1 MHGETMG
8 FLSSQRLLKS
18 TIFLTAWMIFGP
30 VHDSQA
36 TMACPVR
43 LSNGKLD
50 QGKVNLSFMN
60 KGKVPIRQLELYC
73 APLKGPKAKRLV
85 CHTES
90 GVFFP
95 GTPYTLSFAYP
106 GKTPPAMEIS
116 LKTVILPDGTLWT
129 ATHDEP
135 CTPLKILGQRQ

>member
-1 MHGETMG
+1 MG
-8 FLSSQRLLKS
+8 FLNTPRANKAA
-18 TIFLTAWMIFGP
+18 IFLTACIMSAS
-30 VHDSQA
+30 VSSSHAS
-36 TMACPVR
+36 MACPVR
-43 LSNGKLD
+43 LSS
-50 QGKVNLSFMN
+50 GKVDEGKIDISFMN

-95 GTPYTLSFAYP
+95 GTPYTLSSAYP